1 MRILVTQ
8 RVEVVAGYGERRDCL
23 DQQWTVLLERLSMQC
38 IPVPNYAR
46 AAEFAS
52 FADGMILTGGNDLVG
67 LPEATNTAP
76 ERDALET
83 ELVKIALERGLPVLG
98 VCRGLQF
105 LNCFFGGTLA
115 PIANHTA
122 TRHPL
127 QGSFTGPVNSFHNF
141 AVERLGHG
149 LQPLASAPDGS
160 VEAFAHQ
167 HHRLQA
173 VMWHPERESN
183 FPDLDWIGQF
193 FRGSNP

>member
-83 ELVKIALERGLPVLG
+83 ELVKIALERGLPN
-98 VCRGLQF
+98 R
-105 LNCFFGGTLA
+105 A
-115 PIANHTA
+115 AA
-122 TRHPL
+122 D
-127 QGSFTGPVNSFHNF
+127 
-141 AVERLGHG
+141 
-149 LQPLASAPDGS
+149 DG
-160 VEAFAHQ
+160 EA
-167 HHRLQA
+167 R
-173 VMWHPERESN
+173 S
-183 FPDLDWIGQF
+183 
-193 FRGSNP
+193 